1 MVHVIY
7 AVLAVVLA
15 LSAYRSYA
23 RLRARRTAKRFGLDH
38 NERVAKLWRGELETE
53 DAAGPRPATAIIT
66 NNYRLALILA
76 RSDSGT
82 QRLFFR
88 TPTEV
93 RINVVG
99 PRGKRV
105 AGRPAILVDFTGKD
119 RVPFRLALPESIA
132 PALREWQSE
141 M

>member
-1 MVHVIY
+1 MGHVIY

-23 RLRARRTAKRFGLDH
+23 RLSARRTARRFGLDH

-53 DAAGPRPATAIIT
+53 DAGGARDATAIIT
-66 NNYRLALILA
+66 NNYRLALIFG
-76 RSDSGT
+76 RFGGGT

-88 TPTEV
+88 TPTDV
-93 RINVVG
+93 RINVIG
-99 PRGKRV
+99 PRARSV
-105 AGRPAILVDFTGKD
+105 AGRPAILVDFAGKD
-119 RVPFRLALPESIA
+119 RVPFRLAFPESIA